1 MALSSRTGVLSLWTL
16 YPLEDFEHII
26 PVFEEVDE
34 GEEERYEDG
43 PDDEEW
49 FILAEKIDL

>member
-1 MALSSRTGVLSLWTL
+1 MWTL
-16 YPLEDFEHII
+16 YPLEDFKHII